1 MYRDPVLS
9 RTSLLAAL
17 ALVLSTLM
25 PSGPASA
32 ATWQV
37 PDGATITVVGHGY
50 GHGHGLSQYGA
61 QRAATKGLGYRRI
74 ARFYYPGTRWGKIG
88 GQVRVLI
95 SADTSRD
102 VVVVARG
109 GLVVRPVKAGK
120 PTRLAQARPRAKR
133 WRIVP
138 VAGGRSAVDYQT
150 SGRWR
155 RLRTVRG
162 DAEFTAGG
170 KPIRL
175 VFAGGSRAYRGV
187 LRSASTGRGL
197 DRDTVN
203 VLPLDS
209 YLKGVVP
216 REVPSYWHPQALRAQ
231 AVAART
237 YAAYERKHSR
247 RGHYQLC
254 DTDQCQVY
262 GGATD
267 EQRATSKA
275 IDATRRQVLTKGGG
289 PIFAQFSA
297 SSGGWTSRG
306 AFAYLPAKKDPY
318 DAFAGNDYHDWTV
331 RVTDAKIEQAWPG
344 VGELT
349 SIETSERDG
358 NGEWGGR
365 VGKVTL
371 RGTTGIVVVSGD
383 DFRFRMGLYS
393 TWFTLRVG

>member
-1 MYRDPVLS
+1 VYRDPVLP

-17 ALVLSTLM
+17 TLVLSTLM
-25 PSGPASA
+25 PAGSASA
-32 ATWQV
+32 ATWPV
-37 PDGATITVVGHGY
+37 PDGATVRIAGHGF

-74 ARFYYPGTRWGKIG
+74 ARFYYPGTRWGRSG
-88 GQVRVLI
+88 GPVRVLI

-102 VVVVARG
+102 VVVAARS
-109 GLVVRPVKAGK
+109 GLVVRPVGTRKT
-120 PTRLAQARPRAKR
+120 TRLAKARPKARH

-138 VAGGRSAVDYQT
+138 VSGGRSRVDFKAT
-150 SGRWR
+150 GRWR
-155 RLRTVRG
+155 RLKTVSG

-170 KPIRL
+170 RPIRL
-175 VFAGGSRAYRGV
+175 VHAGGSRSYRGV

-203 VLPLDS
+203 VLPLDA

-231 AVAART
+231 AVAARS
-237 YAAYERKHSR
+237 YAAYERKHSTR
-247 RGHYQLC
+247 RHYQLC

-267 EQRATSKA
+267 EQAATSKA
-275 IDATRRQVLTKGGG
+275 IDATRGQVLTKGGS

-306 AFAYLPAKKDPY
+306 AFSYLPAKRDPY

-331 RVTDAKIEQAWPG
+331 STTDARIERTWPA
-344 VGELT
+344 VGDLA
-349 SIETSERDG
+349 SVETSDRDG
-358 NGEWGGR
+358 NGDWGGR
-365 VGKVTL
+365 VGTVTL
-371 RGTTGIVVVSGD
+371 RGSDGTVRVSGD

-393 TWFTLRVG
+393 TWFTLQVV